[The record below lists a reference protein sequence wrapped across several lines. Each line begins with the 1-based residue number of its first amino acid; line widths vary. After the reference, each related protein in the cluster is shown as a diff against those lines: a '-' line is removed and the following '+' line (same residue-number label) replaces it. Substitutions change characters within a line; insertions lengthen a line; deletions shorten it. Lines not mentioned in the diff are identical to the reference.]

1 MYLIHLILEPFNGTG
16 IASNPGAQAN
26 LNLLPE
32 RQESYELGLEM
43 SFLNRRV
50 GFDVLLHKIKT
61 STKLQLFHYLLQLD
75 TSALLNAGT
84 IENKGIEVQF
94 NATPFKTTDFRWDL
108 NLNWTQNKSLVV
120 ELLNGIENL
129 QLASLQG
136 GISINATP
144 GQPYG
149 TIRGSDYIYAD
160 NGNLLLTKQDLHLE
174 LEHTKEQVLVTT

>member
-1 MYLIHLILEPFNGTG
+1 VLVLIYTTQNQNINQITAIPL
-16 IASNPGAQAN
+16 S
-26 LNLLPE
+26 
-32 RQESYELGLEM
+32 
-43 SFLNRRV
+43 
-50 GFDVLLHKIKT
+50 T
-61 STKLQLFHYLLQLD
+61 STGYLCF
-75 TSALLNAGT
+75 
-84 IENKGIEVQF
+84 IECWNYRKQRIEVQF

>member
-1 MYLIHLILEPFNGTG
+1 MLEL
-16 IASNPGAQAN
+16 S
-26 LNLLPE
+26 
-32 RQESYELGLEM
+32 
-43 SFLNRRV
+43 
-50 GFDVLLHKIKT
+50 KT
-61 STKLQLFHYLLQLD
+61 KD
-75 TSALLNAGT
+75 D
-84 IENKGIEVQF
+84 EVQF

-149 TIRGSDYIYAD
+149 TIRGSDYIYA
-160 NGNLLLTKQDLHLE
+160 NGQPIINQT
-174 LEHTKEQVLVTT
+174 VCI

>member
-1 MYLIHLILEPFNGTG
+1 VL
-16 IASNPGAQAN
+16 AN

-43 SFLNRRV
+43 SFLKRRL
-50 GFDVLLHKIKT
+50 GFDVSYYNNQNINQITAIPLST
-61 STKLQLFHYLLQLD
+61 STGYG
-75 TSALLNAGT
+75 SALLNAGT
-84 IENKGIEVQF
+84 IKHEVQF
-94 NATPFKTTDFRWDL
+94 NATPFKTADFRWDL

-144 GQPYG
+144 GNLME
-149 TIRGSDYIYAD
+149 RSEVVIY
-160 NGNLLLTKQDLHLE
+160 LR
-174 LEHTKEQVLVTT
+174 